1 MKKTLLS
8 LIMLTSIGIYSS
20 QAQIT
25 LNMADVV
32 DQGDVVEQASD
43 TIPGAITIGGS
54 GASQTWNFSTLNEDV
69 LDTLFFQNPTP
80 LPGSANFPLS
90 NIGMVDTDQD
100 SSWIYLNKNGAG
112 LFVVGMYQIQ
122 QGQGTVI
129 PLTATIITF
138 PSTMGTNYAGVW
150 NGTLFIIPFGQ
161 DPDGPGPHGTV
172 DSLKTTREAS
182 VNSNIDGWGSVITPL
197 ANPGFPALRQIVYEE
212 DVDTTWQY
220 VNGQWEVM
228 SSTTQAFI
236 ALAGFNID
244 PIAYDTLRTAR
255 WWTDDPTSRFPVVEM
270 DYEANGT
277 VNEIQWQKSTPT
289 VGVDEQTIAL
299 SGVSLYPNPAK
310 NEVTVETRLTE
321 NNSIK
326 ILDVTGKLISD
337 NSFTS
342 NKITLSV
349 SNLDNGVYFYNIL
362 DVAGNVLH
370 SNKFVVTK

>member
-1 MKKTLLS
+1 MKKTLFS
-8 LIMLTSIGIYSS
+8 LIMLTSIGICSS

-25 LNMADVV
+25 LNMVDVV

-43 TIPGAITIGGS
+43 TIPGAITIGGG

-69 LDTLFFQNPTP
+69 LDTLSFKNPAP
-80 LPGSANFPLS
+80 LPGSSNFPLS

-100 SSWIYLNKNGAG
+100 SSWIFLTKNGAG
-112 LFVVGMYQIQ
+112 LFIDGSYQIQ
-122 QGQGTVI
+122 QGQATV
-129 PLTATIITF
+129 LSFVATIISF
-138 PSTMGTNYAGVW
+138 PSTMGTNF
-150 NGTLFIIPFGQ
+150 NGTWSGTIGGFDVSAFGL
-161 DPDGPGPHGTV
+161 GL
-172 DSLKTTREAS
+172 DSLKVTRGSTTS
-182 VNSNIDGWGSVITPL
+182 SNIDGWGNVTTPFGTF
-197 ANPGFPALRQIVYEE
+197 ASLRQIVNQE
-212 DVDTTWQY
+212 DVDTTW
-220 VNGQWEVM
+220 EK
-228 SSTTQAFI
+228 SSATGLWTLISPTTI
-236 ALAGFNID
+236 GILAGFGVNLTDIS
-244 PIAYDTLRTAR
+244 YDTTRTAR
-255 WWTDDPTSRFPVVEM
+255 WWTDDPTARYPIVEM

-277 VNEIQWQKSTPT
+277 VNNIDWQKATPT
-289 VGVDEQTIAL
+289 VGVDEQTISL

-310 NEVTVETRLTE
+310 NQITVETRLTD

-349 SNLDNGVYFYNIL
+349 SSLDNGVYFYNIL